1 MCRQLLALRHSA
13 NRQGWDIEKNCGIC
27 GIELLRTQSLEWY
40 YSNVKS
46 RFKRFGSSKVLKMLY
61 RKHRTERGAFSDIE
75 EGSINEGIVDY
86 AESTCGSDSTFYR
99 QSEGHSMAETLTVA
113 LRVAEEAIEEAIS
126 KAEEC
131 RDSLEKQNEAQYLR
145 DNKEELIE
153 ELATTIVQKIIR
165 RRKNSEMQPDSEMEW
180 PLSRSSGLTSPTI
193 SEHSTV
199 NSQTSRKGSY
209 SLWRSQSAFSLTGDE
224 PPVQPMDSNWKSTI
238 SKATW
243 RSQEGFPSLKN
254 DPRLSSLPSWRSMD
268 RLDNSNPSSV
278 LQSPDGNW
286 IAQQSIFQPRPSLL
300 TKPKSQVFTALEKES
315 AVISAYDELGSDTE
329 DECDLNE
336 FRRRPRKLSDETY
349 YTDSQYDP
357 EWTYAKHRPVTSP
370 SSGQYTNTETM
381 FSDSETSSVHSVRDS
396 LSQIGKQQVLK
407 RKGPD
412 HGEALDINFNPQ
424 ACGLGTVDSSE
435 AEEPNR
441 PCVRRSRR
449 RRKSKP
455 SSREHAHDR
464 ERHHMQ
470 STAAY
475 QIYDDS
481 LGAGAVDEGFL
492 PQIEADALE
501 MKLKSKLSELTAN
514 VSDNESSSGEER
526 EQYIRL
532 TQVPLESSCYEEKQS
547 IQEDTRKKYSAVS
560 LCNITTKVLKVIN
573 ATEVLI
579 EEATGDSD
587 SPSKLQDKGKHGE
600 ETDTVKLQEHL
611 TKLEENVYLTAGTVY
626 GLEGQLDD
634 LEECA
639 RSINS
644 ITTENQLAYLEDQ
657 VASAAAQV
665 HRAEIQVSDIELRI
679 SALKNAGL
687 NVTPYMRLAKQKE
700 DAPHQPQTI
709 DTSRQLRRKLP
720 APPKQG
726 DKINPA
732 LIVTGR
738 TFNRNSTFQSPS
750 GQRIMSERNN
760 SAKDHTIQARQ
771 IPIYHGTY
779 CQSQFSRVW
788 GFLKTCL
795 GNHYGTQI
803 TQLHLKAYSVYPNF
817 INLAESNEEGG
828 KNRKVTRRRKHFVR
842 LTHLLITNLYNG
854 EKGEALE
861 AGKGHYGPQSPDGP
875 GPGAFGQ
882 TGTCSPGCSHS
893 SVTAPT
899 AIPPS
904 PRGQQGGWEE
914 ASQLV
919 QGDMLPIVASGD
931 GASFS
936 SDMQVPWTPA
946 AEPRQSVFQTQAM
959 APHPQKFPDF
969 VEEVH
974 SSWDHPASG
983 ASVLKQA
990 TPLSSLE
997 GVEKLGLPGFPPV
1010 DPTIMALVKAP
1021 PVGGLARALACPNT
1035 QKRTSSGSM
1044 HKRSRKLAC
1053 QTRKAC

>member
-1 MCRQLLALRHSA
+1 MGRKLDLSSLTEDEAGHVLQVVQRDMCLRKKEEERLNEMKQELDEEGSKCTILARQNKFNDHCCMRCCSPFAFLI
-13 NRQGWDIEKNCGIC
+13 NTKRQCQDCKFNVCKSCSSYSKEDKAWIC
-27 GIELLRTQSLEWY
+27 AVCQKSRLLRTQSLEWY
-40 YSNVKS
+40 YNNVKS
-46 RFKRFGSSKVLKMLY
+46 RFKHFGSSKVLKMFY
-61 RKHRTERGAFSDIE
+61 RKHHTERGAHSDVGVDGSFH
-75 EGSINEGIVDY
+75 EGSVDY

-165 RRKNSEMQPDSEMEW
+165 RRKNSELQPDSEMEW
-180 PLSRSSGLTSPTI
+180 PLSRNSGLTSPTI
-193 SEHSTV
+193 SKHSTV
-199 NSQTSRKGSY
+199 NCPTSRKGSY
-209 SLWRSQSAFSLTGDE
+209 SLLRSQSAFSLTGDE
-224 PPVQPMDSNWKSTI
+224 PPVQPVDSSWKSTI
-238 SKATW
+238 SKASC
-243 RSQEGFPSLKN
+243 RSQKGYPSLKN
-254 DPRLSSLPSWRSMD
+254 DPRPSTIPSWKSMD

-286 IAQQSIFQPRPSLL
+286 IALQSTFQRRPSLL
-300 TKPKSQVFTALEKES
+300 TKPKSQVFTSLEKES
-315 AVISAYDELGSDTE
+315 GVISAYDELGSDTE

-357 EWTYAKHRPVTSP
+357 EWTYARHRPVTSP

-381 FSDSETSSVHSVRDS
+381 FSDSETSSMYSVRDS
-396 LSQIGKQQVLK
+396 LPHIGKQQVLK

-435 AEEPNR
+435 AEEPSR

-455 SSREHAHDR
+455 SSREHTHNR
-464 ERHHMQ
+464 ERYHTQ
-470 STAAY
+470 STDAY
-475 QIYDDS
+475 QFYDDS

-492 PQIEADALE
+492 PQREADALE

-526 EQYIRL
+526 EQEDVRL
-532 TQVPLESSCYEEKQS
+532 
-547 IQEDTRKKYSAVS
+547 IQKYSAVS
-560 LCNITTKVLKVIN
+560 LCNITTEVLKIIN
-573 ATEVLI
+573 ATEVLL

-587 SPSKLQDKGKHGE
+587 SPSLQDKGRLGE
-600 ETDTVKLQEHL
+600 ETDTVKFQEHL

-700 DAPHQPQTI
+700 DTPWQPQTI
-709 DTSRQLRRKLP
+709 GTSRQQRRKLP

-726 DKINPA
+726 DKISSA
-732 LIVTGR
+732 VIVTG
-738 TFNRNSTFQSPS
+738 NPL
-750 GQRIMSERNN
+750 GQRTANERKN
-760 SAKDHTIQARQ
+760 SAKDHT
-771 IPIYHGTY
+771 
-779 CQSQFSRVW
+779 
-788 GFLKTCL
+788 
-795 GNHYGTQI
+795 TQ
-803 TQLHLKAYSVYPNF
+803 K
-817 INLAESNEEGG
+817 
-828 KNRKVTRRRKHFVR
+828 
-842 LTHLLITNLYNG
+842 
-854 EKGEALE
+854 
-861 AGKGHYGPQSPDGP
+861 PD
-875 GPGAFGQ
+875 
-882 TGTCSPGCSHS
+882 
-893 SVTAPT
+893 
-899 AIPPS
+899 
-904 PRGQQGGWEE
+904 
-914 ASQLV
+914 
-919 QGDMLPIVASGD
+919 
-931 GASFS
+931 
-936 SDMQVPWTPA
+936 
-946 AEPRQSVFQTQAM
+946 
-959 APHPQKFPDF
+959 
-969 VEEVH
+969 VH
-974 SSWDHPASG
+974 SN
-983 ASVLKQA
+983 
-990 TPLSSLE
+990 
-997 GVEKLGLPGFPPV
+997 F
-1010 DPTIMALVKAP
+1010 MY
-1021 PVGGLARALACPNT
+1021 
-1035 QKRTSSGSM
+1035 
-1044 HKRSRKLAC
+1044 
-1053 QTRKAC
+1053 

>member
-1 MCRQLLALRHSA
+1 MGRKLDLSSLTEDEAGHVLQVVQRDMCLRKKEEERLNEMKQELDEEGSKCTILARHNKFNDHSCMRCCSPFTFLINTKRQCLDCKFNVCKSCSSYSKK
-13 NRQGWDIEKNCGIC
+13 EKAWIC
-27 GIELLRTQSLEWY
+27 AVCQKSRLLRTQSLEWY

-61 RKHRTERGAFSDIE
+61 RKHRTERGAFSDIG

-165 RRKNSEMQPDSEMEW
+165 RRKNSEMQPDSEVEW

-243 RSQEGFPSLKN
+243 RSQEGYPSLKN

-286 IAQQSIFQPRPSLL
+286 IALQSTFQSRPSLL

-315 AVISAYDELGSDTE
+315 GVISAYDELGSDTE

-455 SSREHAHDR
+455 SCREHAHDR
-464 ERHHMQ
+464 ERHHTQ

-492 PQIEADALE
+492 PQREADALE

-526 EQYIRL
+526 EQDIRL
-532 TQVPLESSCYEEKQS
+532 TQVPLESSCYEERQS
-547 IQEDTRKKYSAVS
+547 IQEDTRKDGENALTLQHKLQFLSSVLQQKYSAVS
-560 LCNITTKVLKVIN
+560 LCNITTEVLKVIN

-587 SPSKLQDKGKHGE
+587 SPSKLQDKGRHGE

-700 DAPHQPQTI
+700 DTPHQPQTI

-738 TFNRNSTFQSPS
+738 TFNRNSMFQSPS
-750 GQRIMSERNN
+750 GQRITSERKN
-760 SAKDHTIQARQ
+760 SAKDHT
-771 IPIYHGTY
+771 
-779 CQSQFSRVW
+779 
-788 GFLKTCL
+788 
-795 GNHYGTQI
+795 
-803 TQLHLKAYSVYPNF
+803 
-817 INLAESNEEGG
+817 
-828 KNRKVTRRRKHFVR
+828 
-842 LTHLLITNLYNG
+842 
-854 EKGEALE
+854 
-861 AGKGHYGPQSPDGP
+861 
-875 GPGAFGQ
+875 
-882 TGTCSPGCSHS
+882 
-893 SVTAPT
+893 
-899 AIPPS
+899 
-904 PRGQQGGWEE
+904 
-914 ASQLV
+914 
-919 QGDMLPIVASGD
+919 
-931 GASFS
+931 
-936 SDMQVPWTPA
+936 
-946 AEPRQSVFQTQAM
+946 
-959 APHPQKFPDF
+959 
-969 VEEVH
+969 
-974 SSWDHPASG
+974 
-983 ASVLKQA
+983 
-990 TPLSSLE
+990 
-997 GVEKLGLPGFPPV
+997 
-1010 DPTIMALVKAP
+1010 
-1021 PVGGLARALACPNT
+1021 T
-1035 QKRTSSGSM
+1035 QKPDVQSNFM
-1044 HKRSRKLAC
+1044 Y
-1053 QTRKAC
+1053 

>member
-1 MCRQLLALRHSA
+1 MKQALDEEGSKCTILARHNKFNDHCCMRCCSPFTFLINTKRQCLDCKFNVCKSCSSYSKK
-13 NRQGWDIEKNCGIC
+13 EKAWIC
-27 GIELLRTQSLEWY
+27 AVCQKSRLLRTQSLEWY

-131 RDSLEKQNEAQYLR
+131 RDSL
-145 DNKEELIE
+145 
-153 ELATTIVQKIIR
+153 
-165 RRKNSEMQPDSEMEW
+165 
-180 PLSRSSGLTSPTI
+180 
-193 SEHSTV
+193 
-199 NSQTSRKGSY
+199 
-209 SLWRSQSAFSLTGDE
+209 RSQSAFSLTGDE

-243 RSQEGFPSLKN
+243 RSQEGYPSLKN
-254 DPRLSSLPSWRSMD
+254 DPRLPSLPSWRSMD

-547 IQEDTRKKYSAVS
+547 IQEDTRKAVS
-560 LCNITTKVLKVIN
+560 LCNITTEVLKVIN

-587 SPSKLQDKGKHGE
+587 SPSKLQDKGRHGE

-720 APPKQG
+720 APPKQ
-726 DKINPA
+726 D
-732 LIVTGR
+732 
-738 TFNRNSTFQSPS
+738 
-750 GQRIMSERNN
+750 
-760 SAKDHTIQARQ
+760 
-771 IPIYHGTY
+771 
-779 CQSQFSRVW
+779 
-788 GFLKTCL
+788 
-795 GNHYGTQI
+795 
-803 TQLHLKAYSVYPNF
+803 F

-936 SDMQVPWTPA
+936 SDMQVGGELELPA
-946 AEPRQSVFQTQAM
+946 DEEPGF
-959 APHPQKFPDF
+959 
-969 VEEVH
+969 EV
-974 SSWDHPASG
+974 ASE
-983 ASVLKQA
+983 ASA
-990 TPLSSLE
+990 SPLSSS
-997 GVEKLGLPGFPPV
+997 VS
-1010 DPTIMALVKAP
+1010 ALMGHAAAF
-1021 PVGGLARALACPNT
+1021 L
-1035 QKRTSSGSM
+1035 
-1044 HKRSRKLAC
+1044 
-1053 QTRKAC
+1053 